1 MDPLGLERECY
12 LKNSPK
18 NNAQIPDELEAMKKA
33 VNNILDSNGLP
44 LLVDLAIKNFWRIL
58 SKWVKS
64 RKVERWFRIGRYT
77 RE

>member
-12 LKNSPK
+12 LKNPPK

-44 LLVDLAIKNFWRIL
+44 LLVDLAIKKFL
-58 SKWVKS
+58 ADS
-64 RKVERWFRIGRYT
+64 
-77 RE
+77 